1 MLVYLER
8 ELVPR
13 AVRVFIDAVTTQAES
28 GWGDPVQ
35 ARPR

>member
-1 MLVYLER
+1 MLVYPER
-8 ELVPR
+8 ELVPP
-13 AVRVFIDAVTTQAES
+13 AARVFLDAVTTEAES